1 MKMKMTSLI
10 SAAACAIVALAATAK
25 ETETP
30 VLRIYTWADY
40 VSPEVVEGFEKSANC
55 RVEIDTFDS
64 NETMFE
70 QIKAGK
76 KDCDIIMP
84 SSYLVEL
91 MAEEGLV
98 VELDHSK
105 IPNVRKNFDKRFAKL
120 ILDPSF
126 RYNAPYAVTYTGLM
140 YDKGKVPTGTDVTS
154 WSILDNPAFKD
165 RITLLDDQREVIG
178 AALIALGYSINTKK
192 PEEISAAAECARRW
206 RRNILKFDV
215 EGYKA
220 SIASGE
226 TWIAHAY
233 STDAMQVIHG
243 NRRQGVA
250 PRPDLAFVLPKEGFV
265 IAFDEMVISAHS
277 QNPDLAHA
285 FIDYLYRGDVAK
297 ANMEFIIGLMP
308 VKPGIDSLGKELSDM
323 IMLDAETVKRGEVL
337 GSFEDDPKTFDLY
350 NNAWTKIKL
359 PLEAK

>member
-178 AALIALGYSINTKK
+178 FNHKMSRGRYAGHVAFADGHVEKIFYPIGGMSVQDLTENLCQGHEVTFDGTK
-192 PEEISAAAECARRW
+192 
-206 RRNILKFDV
+206 
-215 EGYKA
+215 Y
-220 SIASGE
+220 
-226 TWIAHAY
+226 
-233 STDAMQVIHG
+233 TDAQ
-243 NRRQGVA
+243 R
-250 PRPDLAFVLPKEGFV
+250 
-265 IAFDEMVISAHS
+265 
-277 QNPDLAHA
+277 
-285 FIDYLYRGDVAK
+285 
-297 ANMEFIIGLMP
+297 
-308 VKPGIDSLGKELSDM
+308 
-323 IMLDAETVKRGEVL
+323 
-337 GSFEDDPKTFDLY
+337 
-350 NNAWTKIKL
+350 
-359 PLEAK
+359 